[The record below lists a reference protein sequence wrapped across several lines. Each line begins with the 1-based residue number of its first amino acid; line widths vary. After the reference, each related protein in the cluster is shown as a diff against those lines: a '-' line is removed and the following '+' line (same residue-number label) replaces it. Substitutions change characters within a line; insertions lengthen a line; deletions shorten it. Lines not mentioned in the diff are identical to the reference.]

1 MSAAN
6 PSRIGAKNAV
16 TGTRAED
23 RAIFLEEFSG
33 LVLARY
39 DFTQLT
45 DDRQV
50 VRNIASGKS
59 AQFPMVWSTV
69 AASHVPGAEI
79 VGQEIEHNA
88 KSIVIEDLLY
98 SDAFVDV
105 LDDAMNHYE
114 VKSQYAHQIGEAL
127 ANARDKNSFRGVFTG
142 AAASHLIDQSGD
154 NDGTAIQSAG
164 LSTTASVAKAA
175 IYDAAETLD
184 EKNIPTSERYAALL
198 PLTWYLLLE
207 DGEFIHRDYAGE
219 GSKAHALMP
228 FAADLQVLKSN
239 NIPTANDTENTDV
252 PSVLRDDFRECVG
265 LVWHKSAI
273 ATVKLLDL
281 RTEIE
286 WDTRRQGTLLIG
298 SYAIGQDFIRPEA
311 CVSIEDTSIV

>member
-6 PSRIGAKNAV
+6 VSRLGQKNAA
-16 TGTRAED
+16 GSD
-23 RAIFLEEFSG
+23 QAIFLEEFSG

-39 DFTQLT
+39 DFTQMT
-45 DDRQV
+45 DDRQI

-69 AASHVPGAEI
+69 AASHTPGAEI
-79 VGQEIEHNA
+79 IGQDIKHNA
-88 KSIVIEDLLY
+88 KTISIEDLLY

-114 VKSQYAHQIGEAL
+114 VKNQYAHQIGEAL
-127 ANARDKNSFRGVFTG
+127 ANARDRNSFRAVFTG
-142 AAASHLIDQSGD
+142 AAASHLIDSSGD
-154 NDGTAIQSAG
+154 NDGTAIQSAA

-175 IYDAAETLD
+175 VYDAAETLD
-184 EKNIPTSERYAALL
+184 EKNIPESERYAALL
-198 PLTWYLLLE
+198 PLAWYLLLE
-207 DGEFIHRDYAGE
+207 DGEFIHRDYAGQ
-219 GSKAHALMP
+219 GSKAVATMP
-228 FAADLQVLKSN
+228 FAANLQVLKSN
-239 NIPTANDTENTDV
+239 NLPTANDTSNTDV
-252 PSVLRDDFRECVG
+252 PSVLRDDFREAVG
-265 LVWHKSAI
+265 VVWHKSAI